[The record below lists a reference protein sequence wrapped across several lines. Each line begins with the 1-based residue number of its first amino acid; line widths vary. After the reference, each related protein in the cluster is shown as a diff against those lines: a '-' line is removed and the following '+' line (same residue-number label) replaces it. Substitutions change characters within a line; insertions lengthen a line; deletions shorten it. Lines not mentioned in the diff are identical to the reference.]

1 MGSLC
6 QALGKHVRYK
16 SSLDSFVII
25 STKLCGEVCRE
36 DDAARRN
43 WSSFS
48 VQALVLRSVLEMTL
62 GLTLKKKKE

>member
-1 MGSLC
+1 M
-6 QALGKHVRYK
+6 
-16 SSLDSFVII
+16 II
-25 STKLCGEVCRE
+25 STKLCGEVRWK

-62 GLTLKKKKE
+62 GLTLKKKRVKDARFVFFT

>member
-1 MGSLC
+1 M
-6 QALGKHVRYK
+6 
-16 SSLDSFVII
+16 II
-25 STKLCGEVCRE
+25 STKLCGEVRGK

-48 VQALVLRSVLEMTL
+48 MQALVLRSVLEMTL